1 MRRRITTTL
10 QFLML
15 ALMAAAQLQTNSA
28 QEAVDKFVSH
38 SSLRY
43 ASVGVTV
50 IDLDSAKTI
59 ASYRP
64 EQANITASTMKT
76 VVSSAALG
84 LLGPHFR
91 FETPVYLDGEV
102 TDGHFKGNIVIRG
115 TGDPTLGSVFL
126 PCQANIVEE
135 IVAALQACGITQ
147 VEGAVIGD
155 DSLYAYPY
163 FDEGWDVGDLAY
175 DYGTAVH
182 ALSFHDNLVTD
193 SYTLDSHGRVSQSSF
208 SPSVPGLKVVSRCRG
223 SRGRNAITPYLNYS
237 LPALVLTGETTGK
250 SYKDTYAN
258 PTPAPMLVDS
268 VERALLMAPGIRYDY
283 NVQAIDGVD
292 GATRTLLVVHKSPEL
307 TEIITS
313 LLDRSD
319 NMFAHAL
326 LRAIGAREWE
336 VKDSPNMPSNL
347 DAIGVDAV
355 KRWLDQ
361 QGVNTESLF
370 MRDGSGLARANKA
383 PVSFFGEMLS
393 MMAHRRFDGVRL
405 CDLMPKAAGR
415 AGKTLK
421 EDPLSELI
429 VLKSGSMR
437 HVQCFVGYYPAQEP
451 RYAFAVLVN
460 NFTCSQAS
468 IREQIGTFL
477 CNLFNSK

>member
-1 MRRRITTTL
+1 MKKFVLSLLLLLATTS
-10 QFLML
+10 QL
-15 ALMAAAQLQTNSA
+15 AAYTF

-43 ASVGVTV
+43 ASVGVNV

-91 FETPVYLDGEV
+91 FETPVYLDG
-102 TDGHFKGNIVIRG
+102 DIIDDCFKGLIIVRG
-115 TGDPTLGSVFL
+115 MGDPTLGSVFL
-126 PCQANIVEE
+126 PCQANIVDE
-135 IVAALQACGITQ
+135 IIDALRARNINK
-147 VEGAVIGD
+147 VEAVIYCD
-155 DSLYAYPY
+155 DNYYSYPY
-163 FDEGWDVGDLAY
+163 YDEDWDVGDLAY
-175 DYGTAVH
+175 DYGAAVH
-182 ALSFHDNLVTD
+182 ALNFHDNLMSV
-193 SYTLDSHGRVSQSSF
+193 SCSLDNRGRVSTF
-208 SPSVPGLKVVSRCRG
+208 SITPPVPGVKVISRCRPN
-223 SRGRNAITPYLNYS
+223 RERRNVTPYLDYS
-237 LPALVLTGETTGK
+237 VPALIFTGE
-250 SYKDTYAN
+250 SAVRNIQNTYAN
-258 PTPAPMLVDS
+258 PTPAPMLADS
-268 VERALLMAPGIRYDY
+268 IARALRTNGIEYKEPEGTVSA
-283 NVQAIDGVD
+283 NVEK
-292 GATRTLLVVHKSPEL
+292 RSLLVLHKSPEL

-336 VKDSPNMPSNL
+336 VMHLNAMPSDL
-347 DAIGVDAV
+347 DRIGVAAV
-355 KRWLDQ
+355 KRWLEL
-361 QGVNTESLF
+361 QGVNSDPLF
-370 MRDGSGLARANKA
+370 MRDGSGLARGNKA
-383 PVSFFGEMLS
+383 SVSFFGDMLT

-405 CDLMPKAAGR
+405 SDLMPKAAGR

-421 EDPLSELI
+421 ENPLSDQI

-437 HVQCFVGYYPAQEP
+437 HVQCYVGYYPAEEP

-477 CNLFNSK
+477 CNLFEGK

>member
-1 MRRRITTTL
+1 MNKRLILSILTVLATT
-10 QFLML
+10 
-15 ALMAAAQLQTNSA
+15 AHVMAYTA
-28 QEAVDKFVSH
+28 QEAVDRFVSH

-43 ASVGVTV
+43 ASVGVQV
-50 IDLDSAKTI
+50 IDLDSAKSI

-84 LLGPHFR
+84 MLGPHFR

-102 TDGHFKGNIVIRG
+102 RDGCFYGTIVIRG

-126 PCQANIVEE
+126 PRQANIVDE
-135 IVAALQACGITQ
+135 IIDALVARGISR
-147 VEGAVIGD
+147 VEGAVMGD
-155 DSLYAYPY
+155 DSYYCYPY
-163 FDEGWDVGDLAY
+163 FDEDWDVGDLAY
-175 DYGTAVH
+175 DYGAAVH
-182 ALSFHDNLVTD
+182 ALNYHDNLVEV
-193 SYTLDSHGRVSQSSF
+193 SYTMDSRGRLSRYSF
-208 SPSVPGLKVVSRCRG
+208 TPAVPGMKVVSRCRG

-237 LPALVLTGETTGK
+237 LPALVLTGETTAK
-250 SYKDTYAN
+250 SYRNTYAN

-268 VERALLMAPGIRYDY
+268 VERALLHNSAIRYDY
-283 NVQAIDGVD
+283 D
-292 GATRTLLVVHKSPEL
+292 ATALDNIGQGERERTLLVIHKSPEL
-307 TEIITS
+307 TEVITS

-326 LRAIGAREWE
+326 LRALGAREWE
-336 VKDSPNMPSNL
+336 TRNETAMPPDL
-347 DAIGVDAV
+347 DVIGVAAV
-355 KRWLDQ
+355 KRWLGQ
-361 QGVNTESLF
+361 QGVNTDPLF

-383 PVSFFGEMLS
+383 PVSFFGEMLT
-393 MMAHRRFDGVRL
+393 MMAERRFDGVRL

-421 EDPLSELI
+421 ENPLSDQI

-437 HVQCFVGYYPAQEP
+437 HVQCFVGYYPAEKP
-451 RYAFAVLVN
+451 RYCFAVLVN

-468 IREQIGTFL
+468 IREQIGSFL
-477 CNLFNSK
+477 CNLFEGK

>member
-1 MRRRITTTL
+1 MKRTTL
-10 QFLML
+10 FFLLTL
-15 ALMAAAQLQTNSA
+15 AAIVRLQAYTA
-28 QEAVDKFVSH
+28 QEAVDKFVAH

-50 IDLDSAKTI
+50 IDLDSAKCI

-84 LLGPHFR
+84 MLGPHFR
-91 FETPVYLDGEV
+91 FETPVYLDGTIQE
-102 TDGHFKGNIVIRG
+102 GHFKGNIVIRG
-115 TGDPTLGSVFL
+115 IGDPTLGSVFI

-135 IVAALQACGITQ
+135 IIDALCALGINW
-147 VEGAVIGD
+147 VEGSVIGD
-155 DSLYAYPY
+155 DSYYAFPY
-163 FDEGWDVGDLAY
+163 FDEDWDVGDLAY
-175 DYGTAVH
+175 DYGAAVH
-182 ALSFHDNLVTD
+182 ALSYHDNLVNV
-193 SYTLDSHGRVSQSSF
+193 SYTLDSRGRVSQSSF
-208 SPSVPGLKVVSRCRG
+208 TPSVPGMKVVSRCRA
-223 SRGRNAITPYLNYS
+223 SRSRNSITPYLNYNI
-237 LPALVLTGETTGK
+237 PALVITGESTAKTYR
-250 SYKDTYAN
+250 STYAN
-258 PTPAPMLVDS
+258 PIPAPMLVDS
-268 VERALLMAPGIRYDY
+268 VEHALLRTSEIRYDY
-283 NVQAIDGVD
+283 NPEAINGETEVP
-292 GATRTLLVVHKSPEL
+292 RTLLLLHKSPEL

-326 LRAIGAREWE
+326 LRAIAAREWE
-336 VKDSPNMPSNL
+336 VKDLDAMPSNL
-347 DAIGVDAV
+347 DAIGVAAV
-355 KRWLDQ
+355 KRWLEQ
-361 QGVNTESLF
+361 QGVNAEPLF

-383 PVSFFGEMLS
+383 PVSFFGDMLT

-415 AGKTLK
+415 AGNTLK
-421 EDPLSELI
+421 ENPLSDQI

-437 HVQCFVGYYPAQEP
+437 HVQCFVGYYPADEP
-451 RYAFAVLVN
+451 HYAFAVLVN

-477 CNLFNSK
+477 CNLFE

>member
-1 MRRRITTTL
+1 MNRTITILSTL
-10 QFLML
+10 LVTL
-15 ALMAAAQLQTNSA
+15 VSAWQLHADTA
-28 QEAVDKFVSH
+28 QEAVDKFVANST
-38 SSLRY
+38 LRY

-84 LLGPHFR
+84 MLGPHFR
-91 FETPVYLDGEV
+91 FETPVYLDGTVE
-102 TDGHFKGNIVIRG
+102 DGHFKGNIVIRG

-126 PCQANIVEE
+126 PCQANIVDE
-135 IVAALQACGITQ
+135 IVAALRARGITW

-155 DSLYAYPY
+155 DSLYAYPF
-163 FDEGWDVGDLAY
+163 FDEAWDVGDLAY
-175 DYGTAVH
+175 GYGTAVH
-182 ALSFHDNLVTD
+182 GLSYHDNLVTVG
-193 SYTLDSHGRVSQSSF
+193 YTLDSRGRVSQSSF
-208 SPSVPGLKVVSRCRG
+208 TPDVPGMKVVSRCRG

-237 LPALVLTGETTGK
+237 VPALVLTGETTGK

-258 PTPAPMLVDS
+258 PIPAPMLEDS
-268 VERALLMAPGIRYDY
+268 VERALLKATDIRYTPDIEASEGA
-283 NVQAIDGVD
+283 QAS
-292 GATRTLLVVHKSPEL
+292 TRALLVVHKSPEL

-336 VKDSPNMPSNL
+336 VKDQEHMPSNL
-347 DAIGVDAV
+347 DAIGVAAV
-355 KRWLDQ
+355 KRWLEQ
-361 QGVNTESLF
+361 QGVNAESLF
-370 MRDGSGLARANKA
+370 MRDGSGLARSNKA
-383 PVSFFGEMLS
+383 PVNFFGDMLT

-415 AGKTLK
+415 AGNTLK
-421 EDPLSELI
+421 SNPLSDLI

-437 HVQCFVGYYPAQEP
+437 HVQCYVGYYPAEEP
-451 RYAFAVLVN
+451 HYAFAVLVN
-460 NFTCSQAS
+460 NFTCSQAG

-477 CNLFNSK
+477 CNLFEGK

>member
-1 MRRRITTTL
+1 MKRITITTL
-10 QFLML
+10 VALL
-15 ALMAAAQLQTNSA
+15 ATFQLIAYTA

-43 ASVGVTV
+43 ASVGVQV
-50 IDLDSAKTI
+50 IDLDSAMSI

-64 EQANITASTMKT
+64 DQANITASTMKT

-84 LLGPHFR
+84 LMGPHFR

-102 TDGHFKGNIVIRG
+102 KDGHFKGDIVIRG
-115 TGDPTLGSVFL
+115 MGDPTLGSIFL
-126 PCQANIVEE
+126 PQQANIVEE
-135 IVAALQACGITQ
+135 ILDALRARGINS
-147 VEGAVIGD
+147 VEGSILGD
-155 DSLYAYPY
+155 DSYYAYPY
-163 FDEGWDVGDLAY
+163 YEESWDVGDLAF

-182 ALSFHDNLVTD
+182 GLSFHDNLMTVNFSVD
-193 SYTLDSHGRVSQSSF
+193 SRSQISKYRIT
-208 SPSVPGLKVVSRCRG
+208 PPVPGLKVVNRMRRNSR
-223 SRGRNAITPYLNYS
+223 RNAVTAYLDYS
-237 LPALVLTGETTGK
+237 TPALVLTGEATSK
-250 SYKDTYAN
+250 SYQNTYAN

-268 VERALLMAPGIRYDY
+268 VEQALYRSNDIRFQREENAYEE
-283 NVQAIDGVD
+283 VSGTAEH
-292 GATRTLLVVHKSPEL
+292 TLLVLHKSPEL

-326 LRAIGAREWE
+326 LRAIGARDWE
-336 VKDSPNMPSNL
+336 LKNMENMPPDL
-347 DAIGVDAV
+347 DAIGVAAV
-355 KRWLDQ
+355 KRWLEQ
-361 QGVNTESLF
+361 QGINTEPLF

-383 PVSFFGEMLS
+383 SVNFFGDMLS

-421 EDPLSELI
+421 ANPLSDAI

-437 HVQCFVGYYPAQEP
+437 HVQCYVGYYPANEP

-468 IREQIGTFL
+468 IRDQIGTFL
-477 CNLFNSK
+477 CNLFEEL

>member
-1 MRRRITTTL
+1 MKKKRILITML
-10 QFLML
+10 L
-15 ALMAAAQLQTNSA
+15 ALAATMHLVAYTP
-28 QEAVDKFVSH
+28 QEAVNKFISH

-84 LLGPHFR
+84 MLGPHFR
-91 FETPVYLDGEV
+91 FETPVYLDGEIQN
-102 TDGHFKGNIVIRG
+102 GLFKGDIIIRG
-115 TGDPTLGSVFL
+115 MGDPTLGSVFM

-135 IVAALQACGITQ
+135 IIDALHALGLTQ
-147 VEGAVIGD
+147 VEGAICCD
-155 DSLYAYPY
+155 DSYYGYPY
-163 FDEGWDVGDLAY
+163 FDEDWDVGDLAY
-175 DYGTAVH
+175 DYGAAVH
-182 ALSFHDNLVTD
+182 ALNYHDNLMTV
-193 SYTLDSHGRVSQSSF
+193 SYTMDSRGRVSHSSIT
-208 SPSVPGLKVVSRCRG
+208 PSTPGVKIISRCRA
-223 SRGRNAITPYLNYS
+223 SRGRNAITPYLDYS
-237 LPALVLTGETTGK
+237 VPALILTGETTAK
-250 SYKDTYAN
+250 TYRSTYAN
-258 PTPAPMLVDS
+258 PTPAPMLRDS
-268 VERALLMAPGIRYDY
+268 VEQALYHSDIYFRRNDSARNEVGENAEYSI
-283 NVQAIDGVD
+283 
-292 GATRTLLVVHKSPEL
+292 LVLHKSPEL

-336 VKDSPNMPSNL
+336 QKSMNAMPSDL
-347 DAIGVDAV
+347 DAIGVAAV
-355 KRWLDQ
+355 KRWLEL
-361 QGVNTESLF
+361 QGIDTEPLF
-370 MRDGSGLARANKA
+370 MRDGSGLARGNKA
-383 PVSFFGEMLS
+383 SVNFFGDMLT

-405 CDLMPKAAGR
+405 CDLMPQAKGR

-421 EDPLSELI
+421 DNPLSDMI

-437 HVQCFVGYYPAQEP
+437 HVQCYVGYYPADEP

-477 CNLFNSK
+477 CNLFEGK

>member
-1 MRRRITTTL
+1 MKRTFTL
-10 QFLML
+10 ISAILLML
-15 ALMAAAQLQTNSA
+15 SSAWQLHAENAQT
-28 QEAVDKFVSH
+28 AVDKFVAN

-84 LLGPHFR
+84 MLGPHFR
-91 FETPVYLDGEV
+91 FETPVYLDGTV
-102 TDGHFKGNIVIRG
+102 VDGHFKGNIVIRG

-126 PCQANIVEE
+126 PCQANIVDE
-135 IVAALQACGITQ
+135 IIDALRAQGITW

-163 FDEGWDVGDLAY
+163 FDEDWDVGDLAY
-175 DYGTAVH
+175 DYGAAVH
-182 ALSFHDNLVTD
+182 GLSYHDNLVTV
-193 SYTLDSHGRVSQSSF
+193 SYTLDSRGRVSQSSF
-208 SPSVPGLKVVSRCRG
+208 SPSVPGMKVVSRCRG
-223 SRGRNAITPYLNYS
+223 SRGRNGITPYLNYS

-258 PTPAPMLVDS
+258 PIPSAMLVDS
-268 VERALLMAPGIRYDY
+268 VERALLMAMDIRYNPDTEASEAA
-283 NVQAIDGVD
+283 QES
-292 GATRTLLVVHKSPEL
+292 TRTLLVVHKSPEL

-336 VKDSPNMPSNL
+336 VKNQEHMPSNL
-347 DAIGVDAV
+347 DAIGVAAV
-355 KRWLDQ
+355 KRWLEQ
-361 QGVNTESLF
+361 QGVNTEPLF

-383 PVSFFGEMLS
+383 PVSFFGEMLT

-405 CDLMPKAAGR
+405 CDLMPTAAGR

-421 EDPLSELI
+421 DNPLSDLI

-477 CNLFNSK
+477 CNLFE

>member
-1 MRRRITTTL
+1 MNRTITILSALLVTL
-10 QFLML
+10 ISTW
-15 ALMAAAQLQTNSA
+15 QLHADTA
-28 QEAVDKFVSH
+28 QEAVDKFVANST
-38 SSLRY
+38 LRY

-84 LLGPHFR
+84 MLGPHFR
-91 FETPVYLDGEV
+91 FETPVYLDGTVE
-102 TDGHFKGNIVIRG
+102 DGHFKGNIVIRG

-126 PCQANIVEE
+126 PCQANIVDE
-135 IVAALQACGITQ
+135 IVAALRARGITW

-155 DSLYAYPY
+155 DSLYAYPF
-163 FDEGWDVGDLAY
+163 FDEAWDVGDLAY
-175 DYGTAVH
+175 DYGAAVH
-182 ALSFHDNLVTD
+182 GLSYHDNLVTVG
-193 SYTLDSHGRVSQSSF
+193 YTLDSRGRVSQSSF
-208 SPSVPGLKVVSRCRG
+208 TPDVSGMKVVSRCRG

-237 LPALVLTGETTGK
+237 VPALVLTGETTGK

-258 PTPAPMLVDS
+258 PIPAPMLEDS
-268 VERALLMAPGIRYDY
+268 VERALLRATDIRYTPDIE
-283 NVQAIDGVD
+283 VSEGAQAS
-292 GATRTLLVVHKSPEL
+292 TRTLLVVHKSPEL

-336 VKDSPNMPSNL
+336 VKDQEHMPSNL
-347 DAIGVDAV
+347 DAIGVAAV
-355 KRWLDQ
+355 KRWLEQ
-361 QGVNTESLF
+361 QGVNAESLF

-383 PVSFFGEMLS
+383 PVNFFGDLLT

-415 AGKTLK
+415 AGNTLK
-421 EDPLSELI
+421 SNPLSDLI

-437 HVQCFVGYYPAQEP
+437 HVQCYVGYYPAEEP
-451 RYAFAVLVN
+451 HYAFAVLVN
-460 NFTCSQAS
+460 NFTCSQAG

-477 CNLFNSK
+477 CNLFEGK

>member
-1 MRRRITTTL
+1 MNRTITILSTL
-10 QFLML
+10 LVTL
-15 ALMAAAQLQTNSA
+15 VSAWQLHADTA
-28 QEAVDKFVSH
+28 QEAVDKFVANST
-38 SSLRY
+38 LRY

-84 LLGPHFR
+84 MLGPHFR
-91 FETPVYLDGEV
+91 FETPVYLDGTVE
-102 TDGHFKGNIVIRG
+102 DGHFKGNIVIRG

-126 PCQANIVEE
+126 PCQANIVDE
-135 IVAALQACGITQ
+135 IVAALRARGITW

-155 DSLYAYPY
+155 DSLYAYPF
-163 FDEGWDVGDLAY
+163 FDEAWDVGDLAY
-175 DYGTAVH
+175 GYGAAVH
-182 ALSFHDNLVTD
+182 GLSYHDNLVTVG
-193 SYTLDSHGRVSQSSF
+193 YTLDSRGRVSQSSF
-208 SPSVPGLKVVSRCRG
+208 TPDVPGMKVVSRCRG

-237 LPALVLTGETTGK
+237 VPALVLTGETTGK

-258 PTPAPMLVDS
+258 PIPAPMLEDS
-268 VERALLMAPGIRYDY
+268 VERALLRATDIRYTPDIE
-283 NVQAIDGVD
+283 VSEGAQAS
-292 GATRTLLVVHKSPEL
+292 TRTLLVVHKSPEL

-336 VKDSPNMPSNL
+336 VKDQEHMPSNL
-347 DAIGVDAV
+347 DAIGVAAV
-355 KRWLDQ
+355 KRWLEQ
-361 QGVNTESLF
+361 QGVSAESLF

-383 PVSFFGEMLS
+383 PVNFFGDMLT

-415 AGKTLK
+415 AGNTLK
-421 EDPLSELI
+421 SNPLSDLI

-437 HVQCFVGYYPAQEP
+437 HVQCFVGYYPADEP
-451 RYAFAVLVN
+451 RYAFAVLTN
-460 NFTCSQAS
+460 NFNCSQAG
-468 IREQIGTFL
+468 IREQIGVFL
-477 CNLFNSK
+477 CDLFGEL

>member
-1 MRRRITTTL
+1 MKRITIIALVALATTL
-10 QFLML
+10 QLT
-15 ALMAAAQLQTNSA
+15 AYTA
-28 QEAVDKFVSH
+28 QEAVDRFISN

-43 ASVGVTV
+43 ASVGVQV
-50 IDLDSAKTI
+50 IDLDSAKSI

-64 EQANITASTMKT
+64 NQANITASTMKT

-102 TDGHFKGNIVIRG
+102 IDGCFKGNIVVRG
-115 TGDPTLGSVFL
+115 MGDPTLGSVFL
-126 PCQANIVEE
+126 PEQANIVDE
-135 IVAALQACGITQ
+135 ILNALNSRGINTI
-147 VEGAVIGD
+147 EGTIVGD
-155 DSLYAYPY
+155 DSYYAFPY
-163 FDEGWDVGDLAY
+163 FSDDWDVGDLAF
-175 DYGTAVH
+175 DYGAAVH
-182 ALSFHDNLVTD
+182 GLSFHDNLMTVNFTVD
-193 SYTLDSHGRVSQSSF
+193 SRSQISKYRIT
-208 SPSVPGLKVVSRCRG
+208 PPVPGLKVVNRMHRNSR
-223 SRGRNAITPYLNYS
+223 RNAVNAYLDYS
-237 LPALVLTGETTGK
+237 VPALVLTGEGTSK
-250 SYKDTYAN
+250 NFQNTYAN

-268 VERALLMAPGIRYDY
+268 IEQALYRRKIRYKRDETALE
-283 NVQAIDGVD
+283 NLGDNASHS
-292 GATRTLLVVHKSPEL
+292 LLALHKSPEL

-336 VKDSPNMPSNL
+336 LKDMDNMPQDL
-347 DAIGVDAV
+347 DAIGVAAV
-355 KRWLDQ
+355 KRWLEL
-361 QGVNTESLF
+361 QGIDTEPLF

-383 PVSFFGEMLS
+383 SVNFFGDMLT

-421 EDPLSELI
+421 ANPLSDSI

-437 HVQCFVGYYPAQEP
+437 HVQCFVGYYPADEP

-468 IREQIGTFL
+468 IREQIGVFL
-477 CNLFNSK
+477 CDLFEEL

>member
-1 MRRRITTTL
+1 MKRTL
-10 QFLML
+10 TLIS
-15 ALMAAAQLQTNSA
+15 ALLLTLSSAWQLNAENAQT
-28 QEAVDKFVSH
+28 AVDKFVAN

-84 LLGPHFR
+84 MLGPHFR
-91 FETPVYLDGEV
+91 FETPVYLDGSV
-102 TDGHFKGNIVIRG
+102 VDGHFKGNIVIRG

-126 PCQANIVEE
+126 PCQANIVDE
-135 IVAALQACGITQ
+135 IIDALRTQGISW

-163 FDEGWDVGDLAY
+163 FDEDWDVGDLAY
-175 DYGTAVH
+175 DYGAAVH
-182 ALSFHDNLVTD
+182 GLSYHDNLVTVN
-193 SYTLDSHGRVSQSSF
+193 YTLDSRGRVSQSSF
-208 SPSVPGLKVVSRCRG
+208 SPAVPGMKVVSRCRG

-258 PTPAPMLVDS
+258 PIPSAMLVDS
-268 VERALLMAPGIRYDY
+268 VERALLMAMDIRYNPDAEASEAAA
-283 NVQAIDGVD
+283 QESA
-292 GATRTLLVVHKSPEL
+292 RTLLVVHKSPEL

-326 LRAIGAREWE
+326 LRAIGTREWE
-336 VKDSPNMPSNL
+336 VKGQEHMPSNL
-347 DAIGVDAV
+347 DAIGVAAV
-355 KRWLDQ
+355 KRWLEQ
-361 QGVNTESLF
+361 QGVHTEPLF

-383 PVSFFGEMLS
+383 PVNFFGEMLT

-405 CDLMPKAAGR
+405 CDLMPTAAGR

-421 EDPLSELI
+421 DNPLSDQI

-437 HVQCFVGYYPAQEP
+437 HVQCYVGYYPAQEP

-477 CNLFNSK
+477 CNLFE

>member
-1 MRRRITTTL
+1 MKRTITILSTL
-10 QFLML
+10 LITL
-15 ALMAAAQLQTNSA
+15 VSAWQLHADTA
-28 QEAVDKFVSH
+28 QEAVDKFVAN

-84 LLGPHFR
+84 MLGPHFR
-91 FETPVYLDGEV
+91 FETPVYLDGTVE
-102 TDGHFKGNIVIRG
+102 DGHFKGNIVIRG

-126 PCQANIVEE
+126 PCQANIVDE
-135 IVAALQACGITQ
+135 IVAALRARGITW

-155 DSLYAYPY
+155 DSLYAYPF
-163 FDEGWDVGDLAY
+163 FDEAWDVGDLAY
-175 DYGTAVH
+175 DYGAAVH
-182 ALSFHDNLVTD
+182 ALSFHDNLVKV
-193 SYTLDSHGRVSQSSF
+193 SYTFDGRGRVSKSSF
-208 SPSVPGLKVVSRCRG
+208 CPPVPGLKVISRCRG

-237 LPALVLTGETTGK
+237 VPALVLTGETTGK

-258 PTPAPMLVDS
+258 PIPAPMLEDS
-268 VERALLMAPGIRYDY
+268 VERALLKATDIRYTPDIEASEGA
-283 NVQAIDGVD
+283 QAS
-292 GATRTLLVVHKSPEL
+292 TRALLVVHKSPEL

-336 VKDSPNMPSNL
+336 VKDQEHMPSNL
-347 DAIGVDAV
+347 DAIGVAAV
-355 KRWLDQ
+355 KRWLEQ
-361 QGVNTESLF
+361 QGVNAESLF

-383 PVSFFGEMLS
+383 PVNFFGDLLT

-415 AGKTLK
+415 AGNTLK
-421 EDPLSELI
+421 ANPLSDLI

-437 HVQCFVGYYPAQEP
+437 HVQCYVGYYPAEEP
-451 RYAFAVLVN
+451 HYAFAVLVN
-460 NFTCSQAS
+460 NFTCSQAG

-477 CNLFNSK
+477 CNLFEGK

>member
-1 MRRRITTTL
+1 MKKLVLSLLLAFTATT
-10 QFLML
+10 QL
-15 ALMAAAQLQTNSA
+15 AAYTS

-91 FETPVYLDGEV
+91 FETPVYLDGTVE
-102 TDGHFKGNIVIRG
+102 DDCFKGVIIVRG
-115 TGDPTLGSVFL
+115 LGDPTLGSTFL
-126 PCQANIVEE
+126 PCQANIVDE
-135 IVAALQACGITQ
+135 IIDALRARNINK
-147 VEGAVIGD
+147 VEGIVFCD
-155 DSLYAYPY
+155 DNYYCYPY
-163 FDEGWDVGDLAY
+163 YDEDWDVGDLAY
-175 DYGTAVH
+175 DYGAAVH
-182 ALSFHDNLVTD
+182 ALNFHDNLMKVTCSMD
-193 SYTLDSHGRVSQSSF
+193 SRGRVSSF
-208 SPSVPGLKVVSRCRG
+208 SITPPVPGVKVISRCRPHRER
-223 SRGRNAITPYLNYS
+223 RGITPYLDYS
-237 LPALVLTGETTGK
+237 VPALVLTGETAVRNIQN
-250 SYKDTYAN
+250 TYAN
-258 PTPAPMLVDS
+258 PTPAPMLADS
-268 VERALLMAPGIRYDY
+268 IERAMRARGIALVAPEGQGTT
-283 NVQAIDGVD
+283 N
-292 GATRTLLVVHKSPEL
+292 TENRTLLVLHKSPEL

-336 VKDSPNMPSNL
+336 TMYQNAMPSNL
-347 DAIGVDAV
+347 DAIGVAAV
-355 KRWLDQ
+355 KRWLEL
-361 QGVNTESLF
+361 QGINTEPLF

-383 PVSFFGEMLS
+383 PVSFFGEMLT

-415 AGKTLK
+415 AGVTLK
-421 EDPLSELI
+421 ENPLSDQI

-437 HVQCFVGYYPAQEP
+437 HVQCFVGYYPADEP

-477 CNLFNSK
+477 CNLFEGK